1 MGNGPGDLE
10 DYHSTFYSNERFCGG
25 FIWEW
30 ADHSF
35 PLGLTP
41 DGRIKYGYG
50 GDFGERH
57 HDGNFCM
64 DALNYPTARRTQGFW
79 KQSRCTVQSA

>member
-41 DGRIKYGYG
+41 DGKNKIRLWRR
-50 GDFGERH
+50 FRPSAT
-57 HDGNFCM
+57 M
-64 DALNYPTARRTQGFW
+64 TATSVW
-79 KQSRCTVQSA
+79 TL

>member
-1 MGNGPGDLE
+1 M
-10 DYHSTFYSNERFCGG
+10 RFR
-25 FIWEW
+25 F
-30 ADHSF
+30 
-35 PLGLTP
+35 GLTP

-64 DALNYPTARRTQGFW
+64 DALNYPDRTPHTGLLEAKQVYRPVRVTAGGGRTLHFQ
-79 KQSRCTVQSA
+79 QHA